1 MSQDLLTPAPT
12 NADVTQRGGES
23 PTAYEISTKGP
34 VRNLSVRSGAGRLF
48 RDPLGVLSFAVL
60 FIGTLIVFWKMHGM
74 KLPSEIS
81 REKAQ
86 ALGKTV
92 KGPDLAASIL
102 DWIRPWLWGRG
113 DMLKPSTA
121 TGGDMGAH
129 VWSADFVARGLFP
142 KGRLTGWSDDWMFGI
157 PVLNFYFP
165 LPTLVIAALGKV
177 IGAGVAFKFIT
188 ALGILTLPTAA
199 WASGR
204 FAKLPRPIPTLMGV
218 AAFIFLFGR
227 NYDLFIYGGNI
238 LSTMAGEFSF
248 SISLSLAV
256 LFLGMYVHVLR
267 TGEHRGRTAVVL
279 ACTGLCHLL
288 PTMWAGATALLLT
301 LAFLDGTKLK
311 LRNASKFLAILGGAV
326 GVAVLVVLVSDLQ
339 HAIVVVGAA
348 MFALAVIDQIASQ
361 RGVGAWT
368 FNLPQLRDALLTLG
382 CGGALAGFWI
392 VPFYKNIPYTN
403 DMGWEKSTRYVK
415 FLFPFWQGK
424 GNKPPADSQIIAV
437 VMIFAAIAAIAAFG
451 SLARA
456 MINRAKSHGGWTPF
470 AGPLSVIVS
479 TLFGLALGLNKGTW
493 QAGALGLAAGLI
505 LSFVVMIILAEPT
518 WWQKV
523 FLTVPVATLGVC
535 TAVFW
540 GDSSKIKALA
550 EKMKALTP
558 EQVKALG
565 CNVSERLDR
574 TTWIVAAGGLLILS
588 LIVLAA
594 INNLQYDR
602 WAVAWSS
609 MLGTCAAL
617 FVLAPQFRLWNA
629 RVLPFWFVS
638 ICLLGAYGAVK
649 AANGVSQAAHWYG
662 EPRRT
667 FPHASK
673 WGIAAAAA
681 FVFVAV
687 GLPLNLVPNGLPI
700 TKVNKGAIGL
710 QLAGK
715 TTDSSQTTGWSGYNY
730 KGYEGQGPWT
740 EYKALMDEAKRV
752 GKENGCGRAIYEYED
767 TKLGSFGTTLSPM
780 LLPFWTKG
788 CIGSVEGVYFESS
801 ASMPYHWLNAAL
813 ITAPTTN
820 DDKGVKKYSGPSNPQ
835 RDLPYASFDLARGIK
850 KLQAGG
856 VRYYLALT
864 DIAKT
869 AAASIPE
876 LKKVGE
882 SGVFVFYEIA
892 NSELVSPLSEEPMK
906 IKGIDEDQY
915 GGWLDVEVDQYNS
928 PDQYPQTLVWSGP
941 KAWSTMQAKVCKPM
955 GVRAFGANVTKDTV
969 TARKPLQLVVV
980 SNIKKNNVDISFT
993 VDRIGVPVVVKTSFF
1008 PNWTAQGAKGPYRSM
1023 PNFMVV
1029 IPTSKNVKLHYG
1041 YSGADKVGY
1050 LATFTAIAGVVLL
1063 HRTRRRRTF
1072 GVLDELD
1079 HIPTNEHGLQEVIT
1093 GETST
1098 QGTGTTQSTTQNTRQ
1113 GKTTTAQT
1121 ATATSSL
1128 PGQTADSAAESA
1140 VGSVG
1145 SVGSAIGT
1153 ETLNAGPAIP
1163 KSPSW
1168 PLEPADPAAIETI
1181 VVENSALATASSSS
1195 VSQVVNGEVTTAQ
1208 TSKDAASIKQISDEV
1223 TPALRTA
1230 TEADDTGSVAGHEP
1244 KKA

>member
-1 MSQDLLTPAPT
+1 MSEDLLTPAPAHAQISLGHDQFPAT
-12 NADVTQRGGES
+12 TAGQSTDFPEHGSADSR
-23 PTAYEISTKGP
+23 
-34 VRNLSVRSGAGRLF
+34 VRRWL
-48 RDPLGVLSFAVL
+48 RDPVGVLSFAVL
-60 FIGTLIVFWKMHGM
+60 FLGTLIVFWKMHGM

-86 ALGKTV
+86 ALGKAV
-92 KGPDLAASIL
+92 KGPDLMTSIL
-102 DWIRPWLWGRG
+102 DWVRPWLWGRG

-129 VWSADFVARGLFP
+129 VWSADYVSRGLFP

-165 LPTLVIAALGKV
+165 LPTLVIAALGKI

-188 ALGILTLPTAA
+188 ALGILTLPAAA

-204 FAKLPRPIPTLMGV
+204 FAKLPRPIPTLMGL

-267 TGEHRGRTAVVL
+267 TGEYRGRTAVVL

-311 LRNASKFLAILGGAV
+311 LRNATKFFGILGGAAALAV
-326 GVAVLVVLVSDLQ
+326 VVAAIGDLQ
-339 HAIVVVGAA
+339 NAVVVVGAA
-348 MFALAVIDQIASQ
+348 MFALAVIDQFAAR
-361 RGVGAWT
+361 RGLSAWT
-368 FNLPQLRDALLTLG
+368 FNLPQLRDSLLTLG

-392 VPFYKNIPYTN
+392 VPFYRNIPYTN
-403 DMGWEKSTRYVK
+403 DMGWEKSTRYIK

-424 GNKPPADSQIIAV
+424 GNKPPSDSQIIAV

-456 MINRAKSHGGWTPF
+456 MINRAKANGSWTPF

-479 TLFGLALGLNKGTW
+479 TTFGLALGLNKGTW
-493 QAGALGLAAGLI
+493 QAGILGVAAGLI
-505 LSFVVMIILAEPT
+505 VSFVVMIILAEPQ

-523 FLTVPVATLGVC
+523 ALGVPVAILGIC
-535 TAVFW
+535 TAAFW
-540 GDSSKIKALA
+540 GYTETTKTVVNGAETISKKNSVG
-550 EKMKALTP
+550 P
-558 EQVKALG
+558 
-565 CNVSERLDR
+565 
-574 TTWIVAAGGLLILS
+574 TWIVLAGALCIVVLL
-588 LIVLAA
+588 VLAA
-594 INNLQYDR
+594 VNNLNYER
-602 WAVAWSS
+602 WGVAWGS
-609 MLGTCAAL
+609 MIAACAAL

-629 RVLPFWFVS
+629 RVLPFWFTS
-638 ICLLGAYGAVK
+638 LCLYGAYGAVK
-649 AANGVSQAAHWYG
+649 AANGISFAARWYG

-681 FVFVAV
+681 YVFVAV

-700 TKVNKGAIGL
+700 TKINKGAIGV

-715 TTDSSQTTGWSGYNY
+715 TSDSSQTTGWSGYNY
-730 KGYEGQGPWT
+730 KGYEGQGPWP
-740 EYKALMDEAKRV
+740 EYKALMDEANRV

-801 ASMPYHWLNAAL
+801 ASMPYHWLTAAL

-869 AAASIPE
+869 AAASLPE

-892 NSELVSPLSEEPMK
+892 NSELVSPLTEEPVK
-906 IKGIDEDQY
+906 ITGVDNDQY
-915 GGWLDVEVDQYNS
+915 GGWLDVQVDQYNN

-941 KAWSTMQAKVCKPM
+941 KAWATMRATVKHPEN
-955 GVRAFGANVTKDTV
+955 VRTFGAGVSKEATIS
-969 TARKPLQLVVV
+969 RKPLETVVV

-993 VDRIGVPVVVKTSFF
+993 VDKIGVPVVVKTSFF
-1008 PNWTAQGAKGPYRSM
+1008 PNWTASGAKGPYRSM

-1029 IPTSKNVKLHYG
+1029 IPTSKDVKLHYG
-1041 YSGADKVGY
+1041 YSGADTVGY
-1050 LATFTAIAGVVLL
+1050 FSTFTAMTGIVLL
-1063 HRTRRRRTF
+1063 HRTRRRREF
-1072 GVLDELD
+1072 RVIDELD
-1079 HIPTNEHGLQEVIT
+1079 QRYELDKV
-1093 GETST
+1093 
-1098 QGTGTTQSTTQNTRQ
+1098 R
-1113 GKTTTAQT
+1113 
-1121 ATATSSL
+1121 
-1128 PGQTADSAAESA
+1128 DAAETEAHA
-1140 VGSVG
+1140 VDWVPP
-1145 SVGSAIGT
+1145 T
-1153 ETLNAGPAIP
+1153 
-1163 KSPSW
+1163 
-1168 PLEPADPAAIETI
+1168 
-1181 VVENSALATASSSS
+1181 SSS
-1195 VSQVVNGEVTTAQ
+1195 VTNTFASSKTSSDNASEHPVDLSGPTGLAGLRGLTT
-1208 TSKDAASIKQISDEV
+1208 TSAELDRAKLGSNELGANELGDDE
-1223 TPALRTA
+1223 LG
-1230 TEADDTGSVAGHEP
+1230 DDRLTNNELGNDVMDNAVGDEP
-1244 KKA
+1244 VKS

>member
-1 MSQDLLTPAPT
+1 MSEDLLTPAPT
-12 NADVTQRGGES
+12 NAEATAGSGTS
-23 PTAYEISTKGP
+23 PAAHAVGHAVPGNDSATKGS
-34 VRNLSVRSGAGRLF
+34 LGSGAGRLF
-48 RDPLGVLSFAVL
+48 RDPVGVLSFAIL
-60 FIGTLIVFWKMHGM
+60 FVGTLIVFWKMHGM

-92 KGPDLAASIL
+92 KGPDLMTSIL
-102 DWIRPWLWGRG
+102 DWIRPWSWGRG

-129 VWSADFVARGLFP
+129 VWSADFVSRGLFP

-165 LPTLVIAALGKV
+165 LPTLVIAALGKI
-177 IGAGVAFKFIT
+177 IGAGVAFKLIT

-204 FAKLPRPIPTLMGV
+204 FAKLPRPIPTLMGL

-288 PTMWAGATALLLT
+288 PTMWAGATAVLLT
-301 LAFLDGTKLK
+301 LAFLDGTKLR
-311 LRNASKFLAILGGAV
+311 LRNATKFFSILGGAV
-326 GVAVLVVLVSDLQ
+326 TLAAVVVMVSDLQ

-348 MFALAVIDQIASQ
+348 MFALAVIDQVASS
-361 RGVGAWT
+361 RGLTAWT
-368 FNLPQLRDALLTLG
+368 FNLPQLRDAMLTLG

-392 VPFYKNIPYTN
+392 VPFYSNIPYTN
-403 DMGWEKSTRYVK
+403 DMGWEKSIRYVK

-437 VMIFAAIAAIAAFG
+437 VMIFAVIAAVAAFG

-456 MINRAKSHGGWTPF
+456 MINRAKSHGAWTPF

-493 QAGALGLAAGLI
+493 QAGVLGVCAGLI
-505 LSFVVMIILAEPT
+505 VSFVVMIVLAEPV
-518 WWQKV
+518 WWQKIA
-523 FLTVPVATLGVC
+523 LAVPVGILGLC
-535 TAVFW
+535 TGLFW
-540 GDSSKIKALA
+540 GYTKTTKTIVNGAETISKTNSSGPA
-550 EKMKALTP
+550 
-558 EQVKALG
+558 
-565 CNVSERLDR
+565 
-574 TTWIVAAGGLLILS
+574 WIVLAGALCIVLLLIL
-588 LIVLAA
+588 AA
-594 INNLQYDR
+594 VNNLNFER
-602 WAVAWSS
+602 WGVAWGS
-609 MLGTCAAL
+609 MIAACAAL

-629 RVLPFWFVS
+629 RVLPFWFTS
-638 ICLLGAYGAVK
+638 LCLYGAYGAAK
-649 AANGVSQAAHWYG
+649 AANSVSQAARWYG

-673 WGIAAAAA
+673 WGISAAAAY
-681 FVFVAV
+681 VFVAV

-730 KGYEGQGPWT
+730 KGYEGQGPWK
-740 EYKALMDEAKRV
+740 EYKALMDEANRV
-752 GKENGCGRAIYEYED
+752 GKQNGCGRAIYEYED
-767 TKLGSFGTTLSPM
+767 AKLGSFGTTLSPM

-788 CIGSVEGVYFESS
+788 CIGSIEGVYFESS

-835 RDLPYASFDLARGIK
+835 RDLPYASFDLARGVK

-892 NSELVSPLSEEPMK
+892 NAELVSPLSEEPVK
-906 IKGIDEDQY
+906 ITGIDDDQY
-915 GGWLDVEVDQYNS
+915 GGWLDVEVDQYNN
-928 PDQYPQTLVWSGP
+928 PEQYPQTLVWSGP
-941 KAWSTMQAKVCKPM
+941 KSWATM
-955 GVRAFGANVTKDTV
+955 RATVKHPENTRTFGAGVSKTTNVT
-969 TARKPLQLVVV
+969 RKPVQPVVV

-993 VDRIGVPVVVKTSFF
+993 VDKVGVPVLVKTSFF
-1008 PNWTAQGAKGPYRSM
+1008 PNWTAEGAKGPYRSM

-1041 YSGADKVGY
+1041 YSGADKAGY
-1050 LATFTAIAGVVLL
+1050 LATFAALAGVVLL
-1063 HRTRRRRTF
+1063 HRTRRKRSF
-1072 GVLDELD
+1072 GVIDELD
-1079 HIPTNEHGLQEVIT
+1079 HLNTSDLGLSEIAVGSDLESKPLSEPASQTGSTATTTTTAATTIAATAPHGTDNDDAGFAPPLKSPSLPTQVPGDPVATVAAKTAEISTATAGGTSTL
-1093 GETST
+1093 ETST
-1098 QGTGTTQSTTQNTRQ
+1098 PETSTFEVAPVSVPSVVSSAIDNGAVINDSISEPVAPAVASTTD
-1113 GKTTTAQT
+1113 G
-1121 ATATSSL
+1121 
-1128 PGQTADSAAESA
+1128 PGA
-1140 VGSVG
+1140 
-1145 SVGSAIGT
+1145 
-1153 ETLNAGPAIP
+1153 
-1163 KSPSW
+1163 
-1168 PLEPADPAAIETI
+1168 
-1181 VVENSALATASSSS
+1181 
-1195 VSQVVNGEVTTAQ
+1195 
-1208 TSKDAASIKQISDEV
+1208 
-1223 TPALRTA
+1223 
-1230 TEADDTGSVAGHEP
+1230 VAGHEP
-1244 KKA
+1244 TKP